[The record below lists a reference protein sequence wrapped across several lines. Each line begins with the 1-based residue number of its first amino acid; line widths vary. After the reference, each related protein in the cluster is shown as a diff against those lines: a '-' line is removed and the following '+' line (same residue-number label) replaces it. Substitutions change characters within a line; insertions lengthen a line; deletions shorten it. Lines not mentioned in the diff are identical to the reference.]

1 MEIKRY
7 KMKFDTISHTLYSV
21 ECPNGEYVKYE
32 DYEHLSDYC
41 DRLVEIGKLPCLPKD
56 LENLRNAN
64 TKFAQENHDL
74 RKTIFDLRNEIEGW
88 KNKWTCAVEMAAKAE
103 NERDTLKK
111 ELHRAIEL
119 RNVWHGKWQT
129 ARNECIDKVDLVKE
143 LLDDIAYKA

>member
-1 MEIKRY
+1 MKVKRY
-7 KMKFDTISHTLYSV
+7 KVEYDSISHTIFGV
-21 ECPNGEYVKYE
+21 ECDNGRFVEYK

-56 LENLRNAN
+56 LENLRKANAS
-64 TKFAQENHDL
+64 FAQENHDL

-88 KNKWTCAVEMAAKAE
+88 KNKWTIAVELAAKAE
-103 NERDTLKK
+103 NEQDTLKK

-119 RNVWHGKWQT
+119 RTVWHGKWQT
-129 ARNECIDKVDLVKE
+129 ARNECLTKVDAVKS

>member
-1 MEIKRY
+1 ME
-7 KMKFDTISHTLYSV
+7 FDTISHTLYGV

-56 LENLRNAN
+56 LENLRKAN
-64 TKFAQENHDL
+64 TKFAQENHEL
-74 RKTIFDLRNEIEGW
+74 QEHVLNLCAEIEGW
-88 KNKWTCAVEMAAKAE
+88 KNKWECAVQMAANADVE
-103 NERDTLKK
+103 QSTLKK
-111 ELHRAIEL
+111 ELHRATEL

-129 ARNECIDKVDLVKE
+129 ARNECIKKVDAVKE

>member
-1 MEIKRY
+1 MEIKKY
-7 KMKFDTISHTLYSV
+7 TLDYEPMSMSIIGV

-32 DYEHLSDYC
+32 DYEYLSDYC

-64 TKFAQENHDL
+64 TKFAQENYDL
-74 RKTIFDLRNEIEGW
+74 RSTISDLRNEIEGW
-88 KNKWTCAVEMAAKAE
+88 KNKWECAVQMAANSDVEQFTIKE
-103 NERDTLKK
+103 

-129 ARNECIDKVDLVKE
+129 ARKECIKKVDAVKE